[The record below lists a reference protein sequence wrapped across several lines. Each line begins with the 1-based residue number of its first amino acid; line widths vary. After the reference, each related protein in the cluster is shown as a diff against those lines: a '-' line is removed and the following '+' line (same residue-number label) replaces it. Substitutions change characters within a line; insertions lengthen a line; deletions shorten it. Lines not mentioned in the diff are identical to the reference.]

1 MIPKAVAAAG
11 GRGAHRASNLKARLT
26 RDRVRV
32 IRHGA
37 GRDPGPSP
45 MASPGRHRDGPAACA
60 VGPDFSVLT
69 AAGHHGSELDSLK
82 VRSVFSLFVRVRLG
96 PTAPAGNRT
105 IAGRPGL
112 SDRHGDSVAAE
123 APFKALAAI
132 RVMKSLGGGDQFR
145 CCDNA
150 VPMRWQSR

>member
-11 GRGAHRASNLKARLT
+11 GRGAQHRDRASNLKAQLT

-37 GRDPGPSP
+37 GRGPGPSP

-69 AAGHHGSELDSLK
+69 AAGHHGSDSELDSLK

-112 SDRHGDSVAAE
+112 SDRDSVAAE
-123 APFKALAAI
+123 ALAAI
-132 RVMKSLGGGDQFR
+132 RVMKSRGGGDQFR